1 MSQLGMTF
9 IRPRHAS
16 IARVLQNLDAARLS
30 QWGCYF
36 AGGTAIAMTHGE
48 YRESVD
54 IDFLCASQQGYSQLR
69 SALNFL
75 TLAPLLPPDSPIQ
88 VLREVRADMYGV
100 RTVLGFEDLK
110 IKFEIVFEARI
121 ALEGDGT
128 SLALALGVPLLST
141 QDMFAEKLLANADR
155 GIDSSVFDRDMIDL
169 LSLKLIHKNVPQVA
183 WHKTR
188 GAYGA
193 SIDRALLQ
201 GLTRLQNEAWL
212 ARCCQSMA
220 IEAAHQS
227 AMQTEARQWLTALS
241 KETS

>member
-1 MSQLGMTF
+1 MSTQGTAF
-9 IRPRHAS
+9 IRPRHAA
-16 IARVLQNLDAARLS
+16 IASVLQGLDAALLS

-75 TLAPLLPPDSPIQ
+75 TLAPLLPAQSAIQ

-100 RTVLGFEDLK
+100 RTMLGFEDLK
-110 IKFEIVFEARI
+110 IKFEIVFESRI
-121 ALEGDGT
+121 ELTGYVSTE
-128 SLALALGVPLLST
+128 LGVPMLSVT
-141 QDMFAEKLLANADR
+141 DMFAEKLLANADR

-169 LSLKLIHKNVPQVA
+169 LSLKLVHKTVPQAA
-183 WHKTR
+183 WDKAR
-188 GAYGA
+188 KAYGA

-201 GLTRLQNEAWL
+201 GLTRLQNAAWL
-212 ARCCQSMA
+212 ARCCGSMA
-220 IEAAHQS
+220 IDVAHQS
-227 AMQTEARQWLTALS
+227 AMQKEAATWLITLS
-241 KETS
+241 TP